1 MRRLILPALVALAAC
16 ALLSLLAFGV
26 SQQGANTS
34 IDSQVQRG
42 IHPAVPNAHMALPVL
57 GSSRTE
63 TLADFRGKVVVLNIF
78 ASWCIPCAS
87 EAPILERAQRA
98 LLRDG
103 ATIVGVTYLD
113 TSSDAAS
120 FVRQYHLTY
129 PVLRDVDG
137 NLVRSFGTN
146 AVPETFVID
155 RAGRIEALRRY
166 IVDSKWLARVLAPL
180 VPRRV

>member
-1 MRRLILPALVALAAC
+1 MRRLILPVLVGLAAC
-16 ALLSLLAFGV
+16 ALLALLAFGV
-26 SQQGANTS
+26 SEQGANTS

-42 IHPAVPNAHMALPVL
+42 IHPAVPAAQMELPVL
-57 GSSRTE
+57 GSSRTAK
-63 TLADFRGKVVVLNIF
+63 LADFRGKVVVLNIF
-78 ASWCIPCAS
+78 ASWCTPCAT

-98 LLRDG
+98 LVRDG

-113 TSSDAAS
+113 TTTDAAS

-166 IVDSKWLARVLAPL
+166 IVDSKWLARSLSPILSGRA
-180 VPRRV
+180 